1 MISIKKTKMLETKEK
16 KIIYLGSDHA
26 GYKVKPSLNA
36 FLKDLGFLVTDLGT
50 FSEEPYDYPDIA
62 REVAEKVLE
71 RPGSFGVV
79 LCGSGIGVDIA
90 ANRLRGIRCA
100 NVRNVQMAEMS
111 RKHNDC
117 NMIALGARD
126 LELSEM
132 KEFLEKFLSTD
143 FESDQERHV
152 RRVKKLDMI

>member
-1 MISIKKTKMLETKEK
+1 MLETKQK
-16 KIIYLGSDHA
+16 PVVYIGSDHA
-26 GYKVKPSLNA
+26 GYSVKPELKA
-36 FLKDLGFLVTDLGT
+36 FLKEKGFDLTDLGT

-71 RPGSFGVV
+71 RPGCFGVV

-90 ANRLRGIRCA
+90 ANRIRGIRCA
-100 NVRNVQMAEMS
+100 NVRDIQMAEMS
-111 RKHNDC
+111 RRHNDC

-126 LELSEM
+126 LTVSQM
-132 KEFLEKFLSTD
+132 KDFLEKFLTTD

>member
-1 MISIKKTKMLETKEK
+1 MLPTNS
-16 KIIYLGSDHA
+16 KIVIYMGSDHA
-26 GYKVKPSLNA
+26 GYSVKPELNA
-36 FLKDLGFLVTDLGT
+36 FLKEKGFAVTDLGT

-71 RPGSFGVV
+71 RLGSFGVV

-90 ANRLRGIRCA
+90 ANRIRGIRCA
-100 NVRNVQMAEMS
+100 NVRDMQMAEMA
-111 RKHNDC
+111 RRHNDC

-126 LELSEM
+126 LTVSQM
-132 KEFLEKFLSTD
+132 KDFLDKFLSTD